1 MIFTALMRRQ
11 ISTRLRPSPQLMTLA
26 YSRLLSCF
34 ERIQSVSD
42 KSRHSCKSEW
52 GHSMAKKVAGRRALF
67 DGSRL
72 KKINWRRLGDAL
84 QKTLAAYVDAQLAGK
99 SDAILNRLGEA
110 YRKSRNEL
118 DGAILQDQQARVNQ

>member
-1 MIFTALMRRQ
+1 
-11 ISTRLRPSPQLMTLA
+11 
-26 YSRLLSCF
+26 
-34 ERIQSVSD
+34 
-42 KSRHSCKSEW
+42 
-52 GHSMAKKVAGRRALF
+52 MAKKAAGRRALF

-118 DGAILQDQQARVNQ
+118 DGAILQDQQARVNQQ